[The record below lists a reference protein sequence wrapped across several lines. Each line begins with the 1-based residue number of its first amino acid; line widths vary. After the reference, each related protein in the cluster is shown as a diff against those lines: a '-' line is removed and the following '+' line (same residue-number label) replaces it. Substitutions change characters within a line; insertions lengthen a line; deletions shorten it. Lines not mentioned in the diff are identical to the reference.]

1 MEADPAGLLVDTQL
15 LVWWAT
21 TPEQLK
27 PTTRELL
34 ASSYPPVLF
43 SVVSLW
49 EVAIKAS
56 LKRLNFQIDP
66 GGLRAGLLEEGF
78 TELPIQSDHVLA
90 VEHLPLIHRDPHRCA
105 EDGVFDR
112 LLVVQAAREGL
123 RLLTSN
129 RTLASYGDP
138 VHWVAG

>member
-1 MEADPAGLLVDTQL
+1 METDPAGLLVDTQL

-34 ASSYPPVLF
+34 ASSDPPVLF

-56 LKRLNFQIDP
+56 LKRLNFQVDP

-78 TELPIQSDHVLA
+78 TELPIQADHVLA
-90 VEHLPLIHRDPHRCA
+90 VEHLPLIHRDP
-105 EDGVFDR
+105 FDR

-123 RLLTSN
+123 RLLSSD

-138 VHWVAG
+138 VQWVAG